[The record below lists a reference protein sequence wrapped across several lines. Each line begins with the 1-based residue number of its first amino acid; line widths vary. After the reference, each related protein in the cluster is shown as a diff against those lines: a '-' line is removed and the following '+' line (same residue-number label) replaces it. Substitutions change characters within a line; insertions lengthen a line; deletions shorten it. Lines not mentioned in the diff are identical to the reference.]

1 MSRRLDLL
9 DALVYADAFDCALT
23 LDEVWRY
30 SRVRIGR
37 DELRRE
43 LAEDPVLS
51 SAIVA
56 RDGLYSLADRP
67 ELIGER
73 PRRMARARALQR
85 RGRRVAWVLRH
96 FPFVRA
102 LALTGSLAADDAR
115 DSADV
120 DLLVILAPGRL
131 ATAFLLM
138 GPPASVLRQRLFCPN
153 YYVTEGRL
161 EMAPGDPYVARELV
175 QARCLAGSTAGL
187 HDSNPWL
194 ATVFPNAGQGDR
206 GLAPGGV
213 LQRAL
218 ELPLHGRLGDALEG
232 IAARVAR
239 ARLQAHYAACGATVP
254 EDVANALDAG
264 ISLRFHGRHAA
275 NSMVARYAARR
286 AEVAAR
292 LEGSAAR
299 AKEKPSATTS

>member
-51 SAIVA
+51 SAVVA

-175 QARCLAGSTAGL
+175 QARCLAGTTAGL
-187 HDSNPWL
+187 HESNPWL
-194 ATVFPNAGQGDR
+194 SETFPNAVR
-206 GLAPGGV
+206 GESGLPVGGL

-218 ELPLHGRLGDALEG
+218 ELPLRGRFGDAVERF
-232 IAARVAR
+232 AVRVAR
-239 ARLQAHYAACGATVP
+239 SRLRAHYASGGAPVP
-254 EDVANALDAG
+254 EDVSATVDAG
-264 ISLRFHGRHAA
+264 ASLRFHGHHAA
-275 NSMVARYAARR
+275 ESMVSRYAARR
-286 AEVAAR
+286 AEVAAI
-292 LEGSAAR
+292 LESSRDRTARSA
-299 AKEKPSATTS
+299 